1 MDEVFELLLVL
12 IRVTVRLVA
21 QDAPLLDV
29 VVERG
34 ARVAR
39 GAEPQQARG
48 LGGGQRAAPAQQIEQ
63 LRREKGQSASP
74 HRQGGELDSERG
86 DERKVQL
93 ARAVEKARQRL
104 CPRGCDV
111 VRAGGAALGRQGHR
125 LNAVVTMDQ
134 LERRVVP
141 GDCRHHLEVEVTRER
156 LRLLGIQAVA
166 EAHDE
171 DRDVG
176 VAHREVA
183 DVGLDLDDVADELV
197 MGVRVEPVILADVRG
212 PVESRAVDVA

>member
-1 MDEVFELLLVL
+1 GRGRLCEWRGDSCRRWWRRALAPFASRRCCLILMAQRPLGSPRRTAREVVGAAGSPSFLRFAIARLAVDGNRLAAVDEVFELLFVL

-93 ARAVEKARQRL
+93 ARAVEKA
-104 CPRGCDV
+104 
-111 VRAGGAALGRQGHR
+111 
-125 LNAVVTMDQ
+125 
-134 LERRVVP
+134 
-141 GDCRHHLEVEVTRER
+141 
-156 LRLLGIQAVA
+156 
-166 EAHDE
+166 
-171 DRDVG
+171 
-176 VAHREVA
+176 
-183 DVGLDLDDVADELV
+183 
-197 MGVRVEPVILADVRG
+197 
-212 PVESRAVDVA
+212 